1 MSLWSNCA
9 ECTFLSSE
17 TWIKLYTSVRCVW
30 VSPCARHDFW
40 ACSMSDT
47 FTFQTKA
54 RPKNSGVNVI
64 SCLRF
69 CFSERKWA
77 CCCSL
82 CAPFLDSFCV
92 FPSTFFS
99 PHLFL
104 LLLDTAR
111 PIPPFSP
118 TLSSHNFPMHTT
130 FPSSSSSS
138 PFHFFYYPSLCHT
151 PGFITPLGVQVHSIM
166 KDCAGQGAGQDR
178 HVLQAV
184 CIQEVHMLMEPVY
197 LCEKFILV
205 RQHSWQ
211 AKLLPCWPEPHKRV
225 NRQRDQIDLPGWK
238 SLI

>member
-1 MSLWSNCA
+1 MGFSKVMSLWSNCA

-118 TLSSHNFPMHTT
+118 TLSAHNFPMHTT
-130 FPSSSSSS
+130 FPSSSSS
-138 PFHFFYYPSLCHT
+138 PFPLFYYPSLCHT

-166 KDCAGQGAGQDR
+166 KDCAGQGAG
-178 HVLQAV
+178 LCPAQARAMGSV
-184 CIQEVHMLMEPVY
+184 YSRGSYVNGACIFMWEIYFSQTTQLT
-197 LCEKFILV
+197 
-205 RQHSWQ
+205 S
-211 AKLLPCWPEPHKRV
+211 
-225 NRQRDQIDLPGWK
+225 
-238 SLI
+238 

>member
-17 TWIKLYTSVRCVW
+17 TWIKLYMSGRCVW

-77 CCCSL
+77 CFCSL

-130 FPSSSSSS
+130 FPPFLLFSFPPLLLSLPLPHARVHHSPGCPSSQ
-138 PFHFFYYPSLCHT
+138 HHERLCRT
-151 PGFITPLGVQVHSIM
+151 GGWTVPGSGTCYRQCVFKRFI
-166 KDCAGQGAGQDR
+166 C
-178 HVLQAV
+178 
-184 CIQEVHMLMEPVY
+184 
-197 LCEKFILV
+197 
-205 RQHSWQ
+205 
-211 AKLLPCWPEPHKRV
+211 
-225 NRQRDQIDLPGWK
+225 
-238 SLI
+238 

>member
-92 FPSTFFS
+92 FSLHFFLTSSVPPSVGHCS
-99 PHLFL
+99 AHPPLLSHSLLPQLPNAYHIPFL
-104 LLLDTAR
+104 LLLFSFPLLLLSLPLPHAR
-111 PIPPFSP
+111 VHHSP
-118 TLSSHNFPMHTT
+118 GC
-130 FPSSSSSS
+130 PSSQ
-138 PFHFFYYPSLCHT
+138 HHERLCRT
-151 PGFITPLGVQVHSIM
+151 GGWTVPGSGTCYRQCVFKRFI
-166 KDCAGQGAGQDR
+166 C
-178 HVLQAV
+178 
-184 CIQEVHMLMEPVY
+184 
-197 LCEKFILV
+197 
-205 RQHSWQ
+205 
-211 AKLLPCWPEPHKRV
+211 
-225 NRQRDQIDLPGWK
+225 
-238 SLI
+238 